1 MAKGPTITTIASGY
15 YSRTALN
22 DNFTNIDAAFDN
34 TLSLDGSTPNSMQG
48 DLDLNG
54 NQVINGV
61 GKFNTLYLDNDLVGN
76 LSTAF
81 TFLGAWVTGTSYSAY
96 DVVTDSGNT
105 YVALEAHTAGST
117 FSTDLSAAK
126 WSILAAKGASGAGS
140 GDMLAAN
147 NLSDVANAATSRS
160 NLGLGASDSP
170 TFTNIT
176 PTGTVDGRDLA
187 VDGAK
192 LDLLDQGLATTDSPT
207 FNVVT
212 ATSYAG
218 DGSALTGVGASA
230 TAGAVGTYAF
240 LWRDNAGATEG
251 LTYSGTLLFY
261 AVMNDDSTTAGAT
274 DAYRGTGLV
283 RSSVSPSGTWRS
295 MGSGGTIYGT
305 AHGQTTLYV
314 RIS

>member
-22 DNFTNIDAAFDN
+22 NNFTNIDAAFDN
-34 TLSLDGSTPNSMQG
+34 TLSLDGSTPNSMQS

-54 NQVINGV
+54 NQITNGV

-105 YVALEAHTAGST
+105 YIALETHTAGST

-126 WSILAAKGASGAGS
+126 WSILAAKGASGAGT
-140 GDMLAAN
+140 GDMLVAN

-218 DGSALTGVGASA
+218 DGSDLTGISTTPTTAQVGTATAGLAVGAVGSYAMMEVRVTTTAGPGDTIAGSSLDYSSA
-230 TAGAVGTYAF
+230 TA
-240 LWRDNAGATEG
+240 
-251 LTYSGTLLFY
+251 SI
-261 AVMNDDSTTAGAT
+261 
-274 DAYRGTGLV
+274 
-283 RSSVSPSGTWRS
+283 SSPAPSGTWRV
-295 MGSGGTIYGT
+295 MGYFGEVGRV
-305 AHGQTTLYV
+305 TTCL

>member
-22 DNFTNIDAAFDN
+22 TNFTNIDAAFDN
-34 TLSLDGSTPNSMQG
+34 TLSLDGSTPNSMQA

-54 NQVINGV
+54 NQITNGV
-61 GKFNTLYLDNDLVGN
+61 GKFNTLYIDNVLAGS
-76 LSTAF
+76 LATAF

-105 YVALEAHTAGST
+105 YIALEAHTAGST

-126 WSILAAKGASGAGS
+126 WSVLATKGATGAGT

-147 NLSDVANAATSRS
+147 NLSDVANVATSRS

-212 ATSYAG
+212 ATSYT
-218 DGSALTGVGASA
+218 GSAPLFACRAWGKVGSDALVDGGNFAS
-230 TAGAVGTYAF
+230 
-240 LWRDNAGATEG
+240 WD
-251 LTYSGTLLFY
+251 
-261 AVMNDDSTTAGAT
+261 GAT
-274 DAYRGTGLV
+274 DTVTFTTAMPHANYAVSMNGPSYGNCWASSITTTGFV
-283 RSSVSPSGTWRS
+283 VNQRSS
-295 MGSGGTIYGT
+295 GGNFSNPTNFEFM
-305 AHGQTTLYV
+305 V
-314 RIS
+314 VC